1 MLRTQYIEL
10 RSAEFAA
17 LPFGS
22 ASLGERSFISVFA
35 AAAAALLQGAAK
47 RLKLPERE
55 KKTDLNALYLG
66 AATRGKPPALRRCL
80 AAPPSVLV
88 GMAARG
94 CQGRPFRP
102 LVQPLTATLC
112 GHAMA
117 RLWERGRRPFF
128 SGAFASLRGSQAA
141 QWRMTAAAA
150 FSRQNADR
158 NRRFSCRAHTAL
170 VRSGI
175 IAART
180 SAAEAAAFMPLCGCC
195 ALVVLWLK
203 CY

>member
-17 LPFGS
+17 LPLGS
-22 ASLGERSFISVFA
+22 ASLGERSFFSVFA

-47 RLKLPERE
+47 RPKLPERE
-55 KKTDLNALYLG
+55 KKTDLNALYLS
-66 AATRGKPPALRRCL
+66 AATREKPPATRRCL

-94 CQGRPFRP
+94 CQGRLWP
-102 LVQPLTATLC
+102 LVKPLTATLR

-150 FSRQNADR
+150 FTRQNADR

-175 IAART
+175 LAART

-203 CY
+203 CC